1 MKLVKKM
8 IAFMTIVATV
18 VAVMGIMP
26 EKAQAATQK
35 PKINVSSK
43 VIYVG
48 GSSVRPAYGE
58 TYTFYIKNRPKKY
71 SVTWSSS
78 NESVARIEK
87 LEYSK
92 AKVTAVSAGKA
103 TITADFIDKVSS
115 TKYTLTTEVTVKKNA
130 AAIAITPAV
139 IPQLDKGETISLSAK
154 LYNKDASEAKDGEIT
169 DSVRW
174 ISSST
179 AVATVTNSGVVTAT
193 GAGKATLTCY
203 TVQKTSGTYSSI
215 EKATAKKSV
224 EIEVKDPA
232 VIGITKITQLTATEV
247 AVDFASDYSKNI
259 SKDNLTVSRDGIL
272 VMVKEIK
279 FDKEGTRAIIT
290 TYQGFVDGAQYTVRY
305 SNPLITEGKEATFK
319 ASIGEPARIEL
330 YTEVGSNMVIAGKL
344 TGIKF
349 KLYNG
354 SNVDITPTDTSS
366 QEYITNLSR
375 LTLKFGDDS
384 GYNTGFIDNSSK
396 SIYINEVG
404 KTVSIVGEYSYF
416 VLVGSSYVEKKVTG
430 AIPVTS
436 VTEASTMSF
445 DKAMVTKQQKAGS
458 LLDWNNPD
466 SRLSV
471 SDKEGYKI
479 VARIKKTDGTYI
491 YSTDSNSNISFRTSS
506 SSSSV
511 NSCFVY
517 NDGTLL
523 PLSKG
528 TESVVIYY
536 GDNTTTASPIG
547 QFTINVVDK
556 RIPARMIFEQ
566 SNNVVSTVKMSDA
579 FNVSKELVTIRIQD
593 QYGEQ
598 IDITG
603 TGNSDYVTT
612 VSAESIDT
620 NGPWTSVRANSDG
633 TGLLEIDSLGRGS
646 VSGNSYRLKVSYN
659 DPAYGNLDGYITAL
673 VFTPNTNATSTYSVS
688 VEGDTNMKI
697 SATALPELKINLY
710 EVKNGVKYQKIENV
724 KTSPSVSGITVY
736 DGDYY
741 YRLYKT
747 DSGANEIKKGV
758 LSNTIK
764 IVYNED
770 GNNLVKYQTGSY
782 IIKVFRR
789 QTLGG
794 QTVDPQ
800 VAMNEFT
807 LTDTTGT
814 VRWEVVTPTSSIA
827 IKKGMEAAEGEALK
841 PILGECIK
849 FYIGNAS
856 VGTSQ
861 ITFPDAP
868 IVSDGEV
875 FFRTIAITQAITVGT
890 TSYSLKHVLT
900 LNTVIRNK

>member
-1 MKLVKKM
+1 
-8 IAFMTIVATV
+8 
-18 VAVMGIMP
+18 
-26 EKAQAATQK
+26 
-35 PKINVSSK
+35 
-43 VIYVG
+43 
-48 GSSVRPAYGE
+48 
-58 TYTFYIKNRPKKY
+58 
-71 SVTWSSS
+71 
-78 NESVARIEK
+78 
-87 LEYSK
+87 
-92 AKVTAVSAGKA
+92 
-103 TITADFIDKVSS
+103 
-115 TKYTLTTEVTVKKNA
+115 
-130 AAIAITPAV
+130 
-139 IPQLDKGETISLSAK
+139 
-154 LYNKDASEAKDGEIT
+154 
-169 DSVRW
+169 
-174 ISSST
+174 
-179 AVATVTNSGVVTAT
+179 
-193 GAGKATLTCY
+193 
-203 TVQKTSGTYSSI
+203 
-215 EKATAKKSV
+215 
-224 EIEVKDPA
+224 
-232 VIGITKITQLTATEV
+232 
-247 AVDFASDYSKNI
+247 
-259 SKDNLTVSRDGIL
+259 
-272 VMVKEIK
+272 
-279 FDKEGTRAIIT
+279 
-290 TYQGFVDGAQYTVRY
+290 
-305 SNPLITEGKEATFK
+305 
-319 ASIGEPARIEL
+319 
-330 YTEVGSNMVIAGKL
+330 
-344 TGIKF
+344 
-349 KLYNG
+349 
-354 SNVDITPTDTSS
+354 
-366 QEYITNLSR
+366 
-375 LTLKFGDDS
+375 
-384 GYNTGFIDNSSK
+384 
-396 SIYINEVG
+396 
-404 KTVSIVGEYSYF
+404 
-416 VLVGSSYVEKKVTG
+416 
-430 AIPVTS
+430 
-436 VTEASTMSF
+436 
-445 DKAMVTKQQKAGS
+445 
-458 LLDWNNPD
+458 
-466 SRLSV
+466 
-471 SDKEGYKI
+471 
-479 VARIKKTDGTYI
+479 
-491 YSTDSNSNISFRTSS
+491 
-506 SSSSV
+506 
-511 NSCFVY
+511 
-517 NDGTLL
+517 
-523 PLSKG
+523 
-528 TESVVIYY
+528 
-536 GDNTTTASPIG
+536 
-547 QFTINVVDK
+547 
-556 RIPARMIFEQ
+556 
-566 SNNVVSTVKMSDA
+566 MSDA